1 MPSRAVGSR
10 RDPKQLRSRAIVEAI
25 VEAGRRILEAEG
37 AGALTTNHIAERAGV
52 SIGSLYRYFPNKE
65 AVIAAICETE
75 TRRDVTEIRS
85 AERWA
90 IDELPLRESLAA
102 IVDFQIAR
110 HQRLVALASDVYRE
124 HQSEF
129 SLTSHMSAEEVVA
142 HMRALLLRH
151 RTAVRVRDL
160 DQAAFLIARGLSAIV
175 RRALEEQPGK
185 LLEAA
190 FRDELVDLAVA
201 YVTAERP
208 QS

>member
-1 MPSRAVGSR
+1 VPYGPLSSR
-10 RDPKQLRSRAIVEAI
+10 RDPKQLRSRAIVDAI
-25 VEAGRRILEAEG
+25 LEAGRRILEAEG
-37 AGALTTNHIAERAGV
+37 PGALTTNHVAERAGV

-65 AVIAAICETE
+65 AVIAAVCAKETQ
-75 TRRDVTEIRS
+75 RDVTEICS
-85 AERWA
+85 AEHWA
-90 IDELPLRESLAA
+90 IDELPLRQALAA

-110 HQRLVALASDVYRE
+110 HQRLVALGSDVYRA
-124 HQSEF
+124 HQGEF
-129 SLTSHMSAEEVVA
+129 SLTAHMGSGEVVA

-151 RTAVRVRDL
+151 RDAVRVRDL

-201 YVTAERP
+201 YVTAER
-208 QS
+208 